1 MKVPTSLRKKLLNI
15 FPSCGPIFSREV
27 FPTLEEG
34 DLELLV
40 PALEECHEVA
50 VAQARLP
57 LQLSSRV
64 FALRNI
70 VFWSRSV
77 FKTWPEINHNKKVK
91 FFYKENGRKPFSLCM
106 NLHKITSSSNF
117 QNILWNFNLVC
128 VTCAGTQTRHIF
140 DYGVSVQARYSAV

>member
-1 MKVPTSLRKKLLNI
+1 MKTANFFHLAVL
-15 FPSCGPIFSREV
+15 FPSEV

-34 DLELLV
+34 DLEFLV

-70 VFWSRSV
+70 LFWSRSG
-77 FKTWPEINHNKKVK
+77 FEKK
-91 FFYKENGRKPFSLCM
+91 
-106 NLHKITSSSNF
+106 
-117 QNILWNFNLVC
+117 
-128 VTCAGTQTRHIF
+128 
-140 DYGVSVQARYSAV
+140 